1 MVVEPI
7 SDTLVIIL
15 HFFDGRGRHAVAAVG
30 VTDPG
35 DFFAQAIRARNT
47 TPLPSARNLLRS
59 FYSINCQVCFLLNE
73 PA

>member
-1 MVVEPI
+1 MVVVPI
-7 SDTLVIIL
+7 NDALVVVL
-15 HFFDGRGRHAVAAVG
+15 YFFNGRSWHAVAAVG